1 MEITKEAY
9 SEVYAILNL
18 MSWDLIKKIPENI
31 WENIEKKR
39 NKEQVTE
46 INNIKE
52 YQASEPANKLL
63 AVLYKNYFAND
74 EEKEAIQAKEK
85 ILYERQQ
92 EELREKYNP
101 DNLFKN
107 KEIKTKTEDIVSVVT
122 YKKTFFTRIRNW
134 FKNIFS
140 N

>member
-92 EELREKYNP
+92 EELLEKYNP

-107 KEIKTKTEDIVSVVT
+107 KEIKTKTEDIVSVVP

>member
-46 INNIKE
+46 INNIK
-52 YQASEPANKLL
+52 
-63 AVLYKNYFAND
+63 VLYKNYFAND

-107 KEIKTKTEDIVSVVT
+107 KEIKTKTEDIVSVVP

>member
-107 KEIKTKTEDIVSVVT
+107 KEIKTKTEDIVSVVP

>member
-101 DNLFKN
+101 DNLFKH
-107 KEIKTKTEDIVSVVT
+107 K
-122 YKKTFFTRIRNW
+122 
-134 FKNIFS
+134 
-140 N
+140 